1 MDTKPVCDSM
11 RVLLLRRIFM
21 NMIKKVSVVALSLV
35 LLAGCGTPSTK
46 NSNDDHKLT
55 VGMECNYAPFNWST
69 TTANEYTQ
77 QISTVDYCDGYD
89 VAIAKKVADSL
100 GMELEVVKYDW
111 DNLIPGLQNNEIDAV
126 IAGMTATEDRK
137 MSVDFTDPYYTSQE
151 VVIVRKDSNLTSITD
166 IQELKGKTVKG
177 QLNTLYDSIIDQIE
191 GVNHGTAM
199 DNYPSLV
206 NDLLNKGCDAITA
219 ELPVAEG
226 IVASN
231 PDLTYVTFKEGHGFK
246 ADTSVS
252 IAVKKNNTELLDKI
266 QKALNDISEE
276 ERQQMMLEAVERQ
289 PAVNQ

>member
-69 TTANEYTQ
+69 TTANDYTQ

-89 VAIAKKVADSL
+89 VAIAKKIADSL
-100 GMELEVVKYDW
+100 GMELEIVKYDW

>member
-11 RVLLLRRIFM
+11 RVLFIRRIFM
-21 NMIKKVSVVALSLV
+21 NIIRKVSIVTLSLI
-35 LLAGCGTPSTK
+35 LLTGCGSSI
-46 NSNDDHKLT
+46 NNIHDDNKLT
-55 VGMECNYAPFNWST
+55 IGMECNYAPFNWST
-69 TTANEYTQ
+69 TTADEYTE

-89 VAIAKKVADSL
+89 VTIAKRLAKSL
-100 GMELEVVKYDW
+100 GMEIEIVKYDW
-111 DNLIPGLQNNEIDAV
+111 DNLIPGLMQNEIDVV

-137 MSVDFTDPYYTSQE
+137 EVVDFTDPYYTSQE
-151 VVIVRKDSNLTSITD
+151 VVIVRKDSTLTSITD

-177 QLNTLYDSIIDQIE
+177 QLNTLYDTIIDQIN
-191 GVNHGTAM
+191 GVKHGTAM
-199 DNYPSLV
+199 ESYPSLV

-231 PDLTYVTFKEGHGFK
+231 PDLTYVTFKEGHGFT

-252 IAVKKNNTELLDKI
+252 IAVKKDNTELLDKL
-266 QKALNDISEE
+266 QKALNAISEE

-289 PAVNQ
+289 PAVNE

>member
-77 QISTVDYCDGYD
+77 QISNVDYCDGYD
-89 VAIAKKVADSL
+89 VAIAKKIADSL
-100 GMELEVVKYDW
+100 GMELEIVKYDW

-126 IAGMTATEDRK
+126 IAGMTGTEDRK

>member
-11 RVLLLRRIFM
+11 RVLFIRRIFM
-21 NMIKKVSVVALSLV
+21 NIIRKVSIVTLSLI
-35 LLAGCGTPSTK
+35 LLTGCGSSI
-46 NSNDDHKLT
+46 NNIHDDNKLT

-69 TTANEYTQ
+69 TTADEYTE
-77 QISTVDYCDGYD
+77 QISAVDYCDGYD
-89 VAIAKKVADSL
+89 VTIAKRLAKSL
-100 GMELEVVKYDW
+100 GMEVEIVKYDW
-111 DNLIPGLQNNEIDAV
+111 DNLIPGLMQNEIDVV

-137 MSVDFTDPYYTSQE
+137 EVVDFTDPYYTSQE
-151 VVIVRKDSNLTSITD
+151 VVIVRKDSTLTSITD

-177 QLNTLYDSIIDQIE
+177 QLNTLYDTIIDQIN
-191 GVNHGTAM
+191 GVKHGTAM
-199 DNYPSLV
+199 ESYPSLV

-231 PDLTYVTFKEGHGFK
+231 PDLTYVTFKEGHGFT

-252 IAVKKNNTELLDKI
+252 IAVKKDNTELLDKL
-266 QKALNDISEE
+266 QKALNAISEE

-289 PAVNQ
+289 PAVNE

>member
-11 RVLLLRRIFM
+11 RVLFIRRIFM
-21 NMIKKVSVVALSLV
+21 NIIRKVSIVTLSLI
-35 LLAGCGTPSTK
+35 LLTGCGSSI
-46 NSNDDHKLT
+46 NNIHDDNKLT

-69 TTANEYTQ
+69 TTADEYTE

-89 VAIAKKVADSL
+89 VTIAKRLAKSL
-100 GMELEVVKYDW
+100 GMEVEIVKYDW
-111 DNLIPGLQNNEIDAV
+111 DNLIPGLMQNEIDVV

-137 MSVDFTDPYYTSQE
+137 EVVDFTDPYYTSQE
-151 VVIVRKDSNLTSITD
+151 VVIVRKDSTLTSITD

-177 QLNTLYDSIIDQIE
+177 QLNTLYDTIIDQIN
-191 GVNHGTAM
+191 GVKHGTAM
-199 DNYPSLV
+199 ESYPSLV

-231 PDLTYVTFKEGHGFK
+231 PDLTYVTFKEGHGFT

-252 IAVKKNNTELLDKI
+252 IAVKKDNTELLDKL
-266 QKALNDISEE
+266 QKALNAISEE

-289 PAVNQ
+289 PAVNE

>member
-11 RVLLLRRIFM
+11 RVLFIRRIFM
-21 NMIKKVSVVALSLV
+21 NIIRKVSIVTLSLI
-35 LLAGCGTPSTK
+35 LLTGCGSSI
-46 NSNDDHKLT
+46 NNIHDDNKLT

-69 TTANEYTQ
+69 TTANEYTE

-89 VAIAKKVADSL
+89 VTIAKKLAKSL
-100 GMELEVVKYDW
+100 GMEVEIVKYDW
-111 DNLIPGLQNNEIDAV
+111 DNLIPGLMQNEIDAV

-137 MSVDFTDPYYTSQE
+137 EVVDFTDPYYTSQE
-151 VVIVRKDSNLTSITD
+151 VVIVRKDSTLTSITD

-177 QLNTLYDSIIDQIE
+177 QLNTLYDTIIDQIN
-191 GVNHGTAM
+191 GVKHGTAM
-199 DNYPSLV
+199 ESYPSLV
-206 NDLLNKGCDAITA
+206 NDLLNRGCDAITA

-231 PDLTYVTFKEGHGFK
+231 PDLTYVTFKEGHGFT

-252 IAVKKNNTELLDKI
+252 IAVKKDNTELLDKL
-266 QKALNDISEE
+266 QKALNAISED

-289 PAVNQ
+289 PAVNE

>member
-77 QISTVDYCDGYD
+77 QISNVDYCDGYD
-89 VAIAKKVADSL
+89 VAIAKKIADSL
-100 GMELEVVKYDW
+100 GMELEIVKYDW

-231 PDLTYVTFKEGHGFK
+231 PDLTYVTFKEGYGFT

-252 IAVKKNNTELLDKI
+252 IAVKKDNTELLDKL
-266 QKALNDISEE
+266 QKALNAISEE

>member
-11 RVLLLRRIFM
+11 RVLFIRRIFM
-21 NMIKKVSVVALSLV
+21 NIIRKVSIVTLSLI
-35 LLAGCGTPSTK
+35 LLTGCGLSIK
-46 NSNDDHKLT
+46 NIHDDNKLT

-69 TTANEYTQ
+69 TTADEYTE

-89 VAIAKKVADSL
+89 VTIAKRLAKSL
-100 GMELEVVKYDW
+100 GMEVEIVKYDW
-111 DNLIPGLQNNEIDAV
+111 DNLIPGLMQNEIDVV

-137 MSVDFTDPYYTSQE
+137 EVVDFTDPYYTSQE
-151 VVIVRKDSNLTSITD
+151 VVIVRKDSTLTSITD

-177 QLNTLYDSIIDQIE
+177 QLNTLYDTIIDQIN
-191 GVNHGTAM
+191 GVKHGTAM
-199 DNYPSLV
+199 ESYPSLV

-231 PDLTYVTFKEGHGFK
+231 PDLTYVTFKEGHGFT

-252 IAVKKNNTELLDKI
+252 IAVKKDNTELLDKL
-266 QKALNDISEE
+266 QKALNAISEE

-289 PAVNQ
+289 PAVNE

>member
-1 MDTKPVCDSM
+1 
-11 RVLLLRRIFM
+11 M
-21 NMIKKVSVVALSLV
+21 NMIRKVSVAALSLV
-35 LLAGCGTPSTK
+35 LLAGCGSASTK
-46 NSNDDHKLT
+46 EIHDDHKLT

-126 IAGMTATEDRK
+126 IAGMTATDDRK

-151 VVIVRKDSNLTSITD
+151 VVIVRKDSSLTSITD
-166 IQELKGKTVKG
+166 IQDLKGKTVKG
-177 QLNTLYDSIIDQIE
+177 QLNTLYDTIIDQIE

-206 NDLLNKGCDAITA
+206 NDLLNNGCDAITA

-231 PDLTYVTFKEGHGFK
+231 PDLTYVTFKDGNGFK

-252 IAVKKNNTELLDKI
+252 IAVKKGNTELLDKI
-266 QKALNDISEE
+266 QKALNSISED
-276 ERQQMMLEAVERQ
+276 ERQQIMLEAVKRQ
-289 PAVNQ
+289 PAVSK

>member
-1 MDTKPVCDSM
+1 
-11 RVLLLRRIFM
+11 M

-77 QISTVDYCDGYD
+77 QISNVDYCDGYD
-89 VAIAKKVADSL
+89 VAIAKKIADSL
-100 GMELEVVKYDW
+100 GMELEIVKYDW

-151 VVIVRKDSNLTSITD
+151 VVIVRKDSNLTSIKD

-206 NDLLNKGCDAITA
+206 NDLLNRGCDAITA

-231 PDLTYVTFKEGHGFK
+231 PDLTYVTFKEGYGFT

-252 IAVKKNNTELLDKI
+252 IAVKKDNTELLDKL
-266 QKALNDISEE
+266 QKALNAISEE

-289 PAVNQ
+289 PAVNE

>member
-11 RVLLLRRIFM
+11 RVLFIRRIFM
-21 NMIKKVSVVALSLV
+21 NIIRKVSIVTLSLI
-35 LLAGCGTPSTK
+35 LLTGCGSSIK
-46 NSNDDHKLT
+46 NIHDDNKLT

-69 TTANEYTQ
+69 TTANEYTE

-89 VAIAKKVADSL
+89 VTIAKRLAKSL
-100 GMELEVVKYDW
+100 GMEVEIVKYDW
-111 DNLIPGLQNNEIDAV
+111 DNLIPGLMQNEIDVV

-137 MSVDFTDPYYTSQE
+137 EVVDFTDPYYTSQE
-151 VVIVRKDSNLTSITD
+151 VVIVRKDSSLTSITD

-177 QLNTLYDSIIDQIE
+177 QLNTLYDTIIDQIN
-191 GVNHGTAM
+191 GVKHGTAM
-199 DNYPSLV
+199 ESYPSLV

-231 PDLTYVTFKEGHGFK
+231 PDLTYVTFKEGHGFT

-252 IAVKKNNTELLDKI
+252 IAVKKDNTELLDKL
-266 QKALNDISEE
+266 QKALNAISEE

-289 PAVNQ
+289 PAVNE

>member
-1 MDTKPVCDSM
+1 
-11 RVLLLRRIFM
+11 M

-77 QISTVDYCDGYD
+77 QISNVDYCDGYD
-89 VAIAKKVADSL
+89 VAIAKKIADSL
-100 GMELEVVKYDW
+100 GMELEIVKYDW

-231 PDLTYVTFKEGHGFK
+231 PDLTYVTFKEGDGFK

>member
-11 RVLLLRRIFM
+11 RVLFIRRIFM
-21 NMIKKVSVVALSLV
+21 NIIRKVSIVTLSLI
-35 LLAGCGTPSTK
+35 LLTGCGSSIK
-46 NSNDDHKLT
+46 NIHDDNKLT
-55 VGMECNYAPFNWST
+55 IGMECNYAPFNWST
-69 TTANEYTQ
+69 TTADEYTE

-89 VAIAKKVADSL
+89 VTIAKRLAKSL
-100 GMELEVVKYDW
+100 GMEIEIVKYDW
-111 DNLIPGLQNNEIDAV
+111 DNLIPGLMQNEIDVV

-137 MSVDFTDPYYTSQE
+137 EVVDFTDPYYTSQE
-151 VVIVRKDSNLTSITD
+151 VVIVRKDSTLTSITD

-177 QLNTLYDSIIDQIE
+177 QLNTLYDTIIDQIN
-191 GVNHGTAM
+191 GVKHGTAM
-199 DNYPSLV
+199 ESYPSLV

-231 PDLTYVTFKEGHGFK
+231 PDLTYVTFKEGHGFT

-252 IAVKKNNTELLDKI
+252 IAVKKDNTELLDKL
-266 QKALNDISEE
+266 QKALNAISEE

-289 PAVNQ
+289 PAVNE

>member
-11 RVLLLRRIFM
+11 RVLFIRRIFM
-21 NMIKKVSVVALSLV
+21 NIIRKVSIVTLSLI
-35 LLAGCGTPSTK
+35 LLSGCGSSIK
-46 NSNDDHKLT
+46 NIHEDNKLT

-69 TTANEYTQ
+69 TTADEYTE

-89 VAIAKKVADSL
+89 VTIAKRLAKSL
-100 GMELEVVKYDW
+100 GMEVEIVKYDW
-111 DNLIPGLQNNEIDAV
+111 DNLIPGLMQNEIDVV

-137 MSVDFTDPYYTSQE
+137 EVVNFTDPYYTSQE

-177 QLNTLYDSIIDQIE
+177 QLNTLYDTIIDQIN
-191 GVNHGTAM
+191 GVKHGTAM
-199 DNYPSLV
+199 ESYPSLV
-206 NDLLNKGCDAITA
+206 NDLLNRGCDAITA

-231 PDLTYVTFKEGHGFK
+231 PDLTYVTFKEGHGFT

-252 IAVKKNNTELLDKI
+252 IAVKKDNTELLDKL
-266 QKALNDISEE
+266 QKALNAISEE

-289 PAVNQ
+289 PAVNE

>member
-1 MDTKPVCDSM
+1 MSM
-11 RVLLLRRIFM
+11 IR
-21 NMIKKVSVVALSLV
+21 KVSVAALSLV
-35 LLAGCGTPSTK
+35 LLAGCGSASTK
-46 NSNDDHKLT
+46 ETHDNHKLT

-111 DNLIPGLQNNEIDAV
+111 DNLI
-126 IAGMTATEDRK
+126 AGMTATDDRK

-151 VVIVRKDSNLTSITD
+151 VVIVRKDSSLTSITD
-166 IQELKGKTVKG
+166 IQDLKGKTVKG
-177 QLNTLYDSIIDQIE
+177 QLNTLYDTIIDQIE

-206 NDLLNKGCDAITA
+206 NDLLNNGCDAITA

-231 PDLTYVTFKEGHGFK
+231 PDLTYVTFKDGHGFK

-252 IAVKKNNTELLDKI
+252 IAVKKGNTELLDKI
-266 QKALNDISEE
+266 QKALNSISED
-276 ERQQMMLEAVERQ
+276 ERQQIMLEAVKRQ
-289 PAVNQ
+289 PAVSK

>member
-77 QISTVDYCDGYD
+77 QISNVDYCDGYD
-89 VAIAKKVADSL
+89 VAIAKKIADSL
-100 GMELEVVKYDW
+100 GMELEIVKYDW

-231 PDLTYVTFKEGHGFK
+231 PDLTYVTFKEGYGFT

-252 IAVKKNNTELLDKI
+252 IAVKKDNTELLDKL
-266 QKALNDISEE
+266 QKALNAISEE

-289 PAVNQ
+289 PAVNE

>member
-11 RVLLLRRIFM
+11 RVLFIRRIFM
-21 NMIKKVSVVALSLV
+21 NIIRKVSIVTLSLI
-35 LLAGCGTPSTK
+35 LLTGCGSSI
-46 NSNDDHKLT
+46 NNIHDDNKLT
-55 VGMECNYAPFNWST
+55 IGMECNYAPFNWST
-69 TTANEYTQ
+69 TTADEYTE

-89 VAIAKKVADSL
+89 VTIAKRLAKSL
-100 GMELEVVKYDW
+100 GMEIEIVKYDW
-111 DNLIPGLQNNEIDAV
+111 DNLIPGLMQNEIDVV

-137 MSVDFTDPYYTSQE
+137 EVVDFTDPYYTSQE
-151 VVIVRKDSNLTSITD
+151 VVIVRKDSSLTSITD

-177 QLNTLYDSIIDQIE
+177 QLNTLYDTIIDQIN
-191 GVNHGTAM
+191 GVKHGTAM
-199 DNYPSLV
+199 ESYPSLV

-231 PDLTYVTFKEGHGFK
+231 PDLTYVTFKEGHGFT

-252 IAVKKNNTELLDKI
+252 IAVKKDNTELLDKL
-266 QKALNDISEE
+266 QKALNAIAEE

-289 PAVNQ
+289 PAVNE

>member
-1 MDTKPVCDSM
+1 
-11 RVLLLRRIFM
+11 M
-21 NMIKKVSVVALSLV
+21 NMIRKVSVVALSLV
-35 LLAGCGTPSTK
+35 LLAGCGSASTK
-46 NSNDDHKLT
+46 NTSDDHKLT

-126 IAGMTATEDRK
+126 IAGMTATDDRK

-151 VVIVRKDSNLTSITD
+151 VVIVRKDSPLTSITD
-166 IQELKGKTVKG
+166 IQDLKGKTVKG
-177 QLNTLYDSIIDQIE
+177 QLNTLYDTIIDQIE

-206 NDLLNKGCDAITA
+206 NDLLNNGCDAITA

-231 PDLTYVTFKEGHGFK
+231 PDLTYVTFKDGHGFK

-252 IAVKKNNTELLDKI
+252 IAVKKGNTELLDKI
-266 QKALNDISEE
+266 QKALNSISED
-276 ERQQMMLEAVERQ
+276 ERQQIMVEAVKRQ
-289 PAVNQ
+289 PAVNK

>member
-11 RVLLLRRIFM
+11 RVLFIRRIFM
-21 NMIKKVSVVALSLV
+21 NIIRKVSIVTLSLI
-35 LLAGCGTPSTK
+35 LMTGCGSSI
-46 NSNDDHKLT
+46 NNIHDDNKLT

-69 TTANEYTQ
+69 TTADEYTE

-89 VAIAKKVADSL
+89 VTIAKRLAKSL
-100 GMELEVVKYDW
+100 GMEIEIVKYDW
-111 DNLIPGLQNNEIDAV
+111 DNLIPGLMQNEIDVV

-137 MSVDFTDPYYTSQE
+137 EVVDFTDPYYTSQE
-151 VVIVRKDSNLTSITD
+151 VVIVRKDSTLTSITD

-177 QLNTLYDSIIDQIE
+177 QLNTLYDTIIDQIN
-191 GVNHGTAM
+191 GVKHGTAM
-199 DNYPSLV
+199 ESYPSLV

-231 PDLTYVTFKEGHGFK
+231 PDLTYVTFKEGHGFT

-252 IAVKKNNTELLDKI
+252 IAVKKDNTELLDKL
-266 QKALNDISEE
+266 QKALNAISEE

-289 PAVNQ
+289 PAVNE

>member
-1 MDTKPVCDSM
+1 MSM
-11 RVLLLRRIFM
+11 IR
-21 NMIKKVSVVALSLV
+21 KVSVAALSLV
-35 LLAGCGTPSTK
+35 LLVGCGSASTK
-46 NSNDDHKLT
+46 ETHDDHKLT

-126 IAGMTATEDRK
+126 IAGMTATDDRK

-151 VVIVRKDSNLTSITD
+151 VVIVRKDSSLTSITD
-166 IQELKGKTVKG
+166 IQDLKGKTVKG
-177 QLNTLYDSIIDQIE
+177 QLNTLYDTIIDQIE

-206 NDLLNKGCDAITA
+206 NDLLNNGCDAITA

-252 IAVKKNNTELLDKI
+252 IAVKKGNTELLDKI
-266 QKALNDISEE
+266 QKALNSISED
-276 ERQQMMLEAVERQ
+276 ERQQIMLEAVKRQ
-289 PAVNQ
+289 PAVNK

>member
-11 RVLLLRRIFM
+11 RVLFIRRIFM
-21 NMIKKVSVVALSLV
+21 NIIRKVSIVTLSLI
-35 LLAGCGTPSTK
+35 LLTGCGSSI
-46 NSNDDHKLT
+46 NNIHDDNKLT

-69 TTANEYTQ
+69 TTADEYTE

-89 VAIAKKVADSL
+89 VTIAKRLAKSL
-100 GMELEVVKYDW
+100 GMEVEIVKYDW
-111 DNLIPGLQNNEIDAV
+111 DNLIPGLMQNEIDVV

-137 MSVDFTDPYYTSQE
+137 EVVNFTDPYYTSQE
-151 VVIVRKDSNLTSITD
+151 VVIVRKDSSLTSITD

-177 QLNTLYDSIIDQIE
+177 QLNTLYDTIIDQIN
-191 GVNHGTAM
+191 GVKHGTAM
-199 DNYPSLV
+199 ESYPSLV

-231 PDLTYVTFKEGHGFK
+231 PDLTYVTFKEGHGFT

-252 IAVKKNNTELLDKI
+252 IAVKKDNTELLDKL
-266 QKALNDISEE
+266 QKALNAISEE

-289 PAVNQ
+289 PAVNE

>member
-1 MDTKPVCDSM
+1 
-11 RVLLLRRIFM
+11 M
-21 NMIKKVSVVALSLV
+21 NMIRKVSILTLSL
-35 LLAGCGTPSTK
+35 LLLTGCGSSIK
-46 NSNDDHKLT
+46 NTHDDNKLT

-69 TTANEYTQ
+69 TTADEYTE

-89 VAIAKKVADSL
+89 VTIAKKLAKSL
-100 GMELEVVKYDW
+100 GMEVEIVKYDW
-111 DNLIPGLQNNEIDAV
+111 DNLIPGLMQNEIDVV

-137 MSVDFTDPYYTSQE
+137 EVVDFTDPYYTSQE
-151 VVIVRKDSNLTSITD
+151 VVIVRKDSTLTSITD

-177 QLNTLYDSIIDQIE
+177 QLNTLYDTIIDQIN
-191 GVNHGTAM
+191 GVKHGTAM
-199 DNYPSLV
+199 ESYPSLV

-231 PDLTYVTFKEGHGFK
+231 PDLTYVTFKQGHGFT

-252 IAVKKNNTELLDKI
+252 IAVKKDNTELLDKL
-266 QKALNDISEE
+266 QKALNAISEE

-289 PAVNQ
+289 PAVNE

>member
-1 MDTKPVCDSM
+1 MDTEPVCDSM
-11 RVLLLRRIFM
+11 RVLFIRRIFM
-21 NMIKKVSVVALSLV
+21 NIIRKVSIVTLSLI
-35 LLAGCGTPSTK
+35 LLSGCGSSIK
-46 NSNDDHKLT
+46 NIHDDNKLT

-69 TTANEYTQ
+69 TTADEYTE

-89 VAIAKKVADSL
+89 VTIAKRLAKSL
-100 GMELEVVKYDW
+100 GMEVEIVKYDW
-111 DNLIPGLQNNEIDAV
+111 DNLIPGLMQNEIDVV

-137 MSVDFTDPYYTSQE
+137 EVVNFTDPYYTSQE
-151 VVIVRKDSNLTSITD
+151 VVIVRKDSSLTSITD

-177 QLNTLYDSIIDQIE
+177 QLNTLYDTIIDQIN
-191 GVNHGTAM
+191 GVKHGTAM
-199 DNYPSLV
+199 ESYPSLV

-231 PDLTYVTFKEGHGFK
+231 PDLTYVTFKEGHGFT

-252 IAVKKNNTELLDKI
+252 IAVKKDNTELLDKL
-266 QKALNDISEE
+266 QKALNAISEE

-289 PAVNQ
+289 PAVNE

>member
-1 MDTKPVCDSM
+1 MDTKPVCNSM
-11 RVLLLRRIFM
+11 RVLFIRRIFM
-21 NMIKKVSVVALSLV
+21 NIIRKVSIVTLSLI
-35 LLAGCGTPSTK
+35 LLTGCGSSIK
-46 NSNDDHKLT
+46 NIHDDNKLT

-69 TTANEYTQ
+69 TTADEYTE

-89 VAIAKKVADSL
+89 VTIAKRLAKSL
-100 GMELEVVKYDW
+100 GMEIEIVKYDW
-111 DNLIPGLQNNEIDAV
+111 DNLIPGLMQNEIDVV

-137 MSVDFTDPYYTSQE
+137 EVVDFTDPYYTSQE
-151 VVIVRKDSNLTSITD
+151 VVIVRKDSTLTSITD

-177 QLNTLYDSIIDQIE
+177 QLNTLYDTIIDQIN
-191 GVNHGTAM
+191 GVKHGTAM
-199 DNYPSLV
+199 ESYPSLV

-231 PDLTYVTFKEGHGFK
+231 PDLTYVTFKEGHGFT

-252 IAVKKNNTELLDKI
+252 IAVKKDNTELLDKL
-266 QKALNDISEE
+266 QKALNAISEE

-289 PAVNQ
+289 PAVNE

>member
-1 MDTKPVCDSM
+1 
-11 RVLLLRRIFM
+11 M
-21 NMIKKVSVVALSLV
+21 NMIRKVSVAALSLV
-35 LLAGCGTPSTK
+35 LLAGCGSASTK
-46 NSNDDHKLT
+46 NTSDDHKLT

-126 IAGMTATEDRK
+126 IAGMTATDDRK

-151 VVIVRKDSNLTSITD
+151 VVIVRKDSPLTSITD
-166 IQELKGKTVKG
+166 IQDLKGKTVKG
-177 QLNTLYDSIIDQIE
+177 QLNTLYDTIIDQIE

-206 NDLLNKGCDAITA
+206 NDLLNNGCDAITA

-231 PDLTYVTFKEGHGFK
+231 SDLTYVTFKDGHGFK

-252 IAVKKNNTELLDKI
+252 IAVKKGNTELLDKI
-266 QKALNDISEE
+266 QKALNSISED
-276 ERQQMMLEAVERQ
+276 ERQQIMLEAVKRQ
-289 PAVNQ
+289 PAVSK

>member
-1 MDTKPVCDSM
+1 
-11 RVLLLRRIFM
+11 M
-21 NMIKKVSVVALSLV
+21 NMIRKVSVAALSLV

-46 NSNDDHKLT
+46 NTNNDHKLT

-69 TTANEYTQ
+69 TTANDYTQ

-89 VAIAKKVADSL
+89 VAIAKKIADSL
-100 GMELEVVKYDW
+100 GMELEIVKYDW

-231 PDLTYVTFKEGHGFK
+231 PDLKYVTFKEGHGFT

-266 QKALNDISEE
+266 QKALNAIPEE
-276 ERQQMMLEAVERQ
+276 ERQQMMLEAVNRQ

>member
-1 MDTKPVCDSM
+1 
-11 RVLLLRRIFM
+11 M
-21 NMIKKVSVVALSLV
+21 NMIRKVSVAALSLV
-35 LLAGCGTPSTK
+35 LLAGCGSASTK
-46 NSNDDHKLT
+46 ETHDDHKLT

-126 IAGMTATEDRK
+126 IAGMTATDDRK

-151 VVIVRKDSNLTSITD
+151 VVIVRKDSSLTSITD
-166 IQELKGKTVKG
+166 IQDLKGKTVKG
-177 QLNTLYDSIIDQIE
+177 QLNTLYDTIIDQIE

-206 NDLLNKGCDAITA
+206 NDLLNNGCDAITA

-231 PDLTYVTFKEGHGFK
+231 PDLTYVTFKDRHGFK

-252 IAVKKNNTELLDKI
+252 IAVKKGNTELLDKI
-266 QKALNDISEE
+266 QKALNSISED
-276 ERQQMMLEAVERQ
+276 ERQQIMLEAVKRQ
-289 PAVNQ
+289 PAVNK

>member
-69 TTANEYTQ
+69 TTANDYTQ

-89 VAIAKKVADSL
+89 VAIAKKIADSL
-100 GMELEVVKYDW
+100 GMELEIVKYDW

-266 QKALNDISEE
+266 QKALNNISEE

>member
-1 MDTKPVCDSM
+1 
-11 RVLLLRRIFM
+11 M
-21 NMIKKVSVVALSLV
+21 NIIRKVSIVTLSLI
-35 LLAGCGTPSTK
+35 LLTGCGSSI
-46 NSNDDHKLT
+46 NNIHDGNKLT

-69 TTANEYTQ
+69 TTADEYTE

-89 VAIAKKVADSL
+89 VTIAKRLAKSL
-100 GMELEVVKYDW
+100 GMEVEIVKYDW
-111 DNLIPGLQNNEIDAV
+111 DNLIPGLMQNEIDVV

-137 MSVDFTDPYYTSQE
+137 EVVDFTDPYYTSQE
-151 VVIVRKDSNLTSITD
+151 VVIVRKDSTLTSITD

-177 QLNTLYDSIIDQIE
+177 QLNTLYDTIIDQIN
-191 GVNHGTAM
+191 GVKHGTAM
-199 DNYPSLV
+199 ESYPSLV

-231 PDLTYVTFKEGHGFK
+231 PDLTYVTFKEGHGFT

-252 IAVKKNNTELLDKI
+252 IAVKKDNTELLDKL
-266 QKALNDISEE
+266 QKALNAISEE

-289 PAVNQ
+289 PAVNE

>member
-1 MDTKPVCDSM
+1 
-11 RVLLLRRIFM
+11 M
-21 NMIKKVSVVALSLV
+21 NMIRKVSVAALSLV
-35 LLAGCGTPSTK
+35 LLAGCGTSSTK
-46 NSNDDHKLT
+46 NTNDDHKLT

-69 TTANEYTQ
+69 TTANDYTQ

-89 VAIAKKVADSL
+89 VAIAKKIADSL
-100 GMELEVVKYDW
+100 GMELEIVKYDW

-231 PDLTYVTFKEGHGFK
+231 PDLKYVTFKEGHGFT

-266 QKALNDISEE
+266 QKALNEISEE
-276 ERQQMMLEAVERQ
+276 ERQQMMLEAVNRQ

>member
-11 RVLLLRRIFM
+11 RVLFIRRIFM
-21 NMIKKVSVVALSLV
+21 NIIRKVSIVTLSLI
-35 LLAGCGTPSTK
+35 LLSGCGSSIK
-46 NSNDDHKLT
+46 NIHEDNKLT

-69 TTANEYTQ
+69 TTADEYTE

-89 VAIAKKVADSL
+89 VTIAKRLAKSL
-100 GMELEVVKYDW
+100 GMEVEIVKYDW
-111 DNLIPGLQNNEIDAV
+111 DNLIPGLMQNEIDVV

-137 MSVDFTDPYYTSQE
+137 EVVDFTDPYYTSQE
-151 VVIVRKDSNLTSITD
+151 VVIVRKDSTLTSITD
-166 IQELKGKTVKG
+166 IQELKEKIVKG
-177 QLNTLYDSIIDQIE
+177 QLNTLYDTIIDQIN
-191 GVNHGTAM
+191 GVKHGTAM
-199 DNYPSLV
+199 ESYPSLV

-231 PDLTYVTFKEGHGFK
+231 PDLTYVTFKEGHGFT

-252 IAVKKNNTELLDKI
+252 IAVKKDNTELLDKL
-266 QKALNDISEE
+266 QKALNAISEE

-289 PAVNQ
+289 PAVNE

>member
-11 RVLLLRRIFM
+11 RVLFIRRIFM
-21 NMIKKVSVVALSLV
+21 NIIRKVSIVTLSLI
-35 LLAGCGTPSTK
+35 LLTGCGSSIK
-46 NSNDDHKLT
+46 NIHDDNKLT

-69 TTANEYTQ
+69 TTANEYTE

-89 VAIAKKVADSL
+89 VTIAKRLAKSL
-100 GMELEVVKYDW
+100 GMEVEIVKYDW
-111 DNLIPGLQNNEIDAV
+111 DNLIPGLMQNEIDVV

-137 MSVDFTDPYYTSQE
+137 EVVDFTDPYYTSQE
-151 VVIVRKDSNLTSITD
+151 VVIVRKDSTLTSITD

-177 QLNTLYDSIIDQIE
+177 QLNTLYDTIIDQIN
-191 GVNHGTAM
+191 GVKHGTAM
-199 DNYPSLV
+199 ESYPSLV

-231 PDLTYVTFKEGHGFK
+231 PDLTYVTFKEGHGFT

-252 IAVKKNNTELLDKI
+252 IAVKKDNTELLDKL
-266 QKALNDISEE
+266 QKALNAISED

-289 PAVNQ
+289 PAVNE

>member
-1 MDTKPVCDSM
+1 MDTKPVFDSM
-11 RVLLLRRIFM
+11 RVLFIRRIFM
-21 NMIKKVSVVALSLV
+21 NIIRKVSIVTLSLI
-35 LLAGCGTPSTK
+35 LLTGCGSSIK
-46 NSNDDHKLT
+46 NIHDDNKLT

-69 TTANEYTQ
+69 TTADEYTE

-89 VAIAKKVADSL
+89 VTIAKRLAKSL
-100 GMELEVVKYDW
+100 GMEVEIVKYDW
-111 DNLIPGLQNNEIDAV
+111 DNLIPGLMQNEIDVV

-137 MSVDFTDPYYTSQE
+137 EVVDFTDPYYTSQE
-151 VVIVRKDSNLTSITD
+151 VVIVRKDSTLTSITD

-177 QLNTLYDSIIDQIE
+177 QLNTLYDTIIDQIN
-191 GVNHGTAM
+191 GVKHGTAM
-199 DNYPSLV
+199 ESYPSLV

-231 PDLTYVTFKEGHGFK
+231 PDLTYVTFKEGHGFT

-252 IAVKKNNTELLDKI
+252 IAVKKDNTELLDKL
-266 QKALNDISEE
+266 QKALNAISEE

-289 PAVNQ
+289 PAVNE

>member
-1 MDTKPVCDSM
+1 
-11 RVLLLRRIFM
+11 M
-21 NMIKKVSVVALSLV
+21 NMIRKVSVAALSLV
-35 LLAGCGTPSTK
+35 LLAGCGSASTK
-46 NSNDDHKLT
+46 ETHDDHKLT

-126 IAGMTATEDRK
+126 IAGMTATDDRK

-151 VVIVRKDSNLTSITD
+151 VVIVRKDSSLTSITD
-166 IQELKGKTVKG
+166 IQDLKGKTVKG
-177 QLNTLYDSIIDQIE
+177 QLNTLYDTIIDQIE

-206 NDLLNKGCDAITA
+206 NDLLNNGCDAITA

-231 PDLTYVTFKEGHGFK
+231 PDLTYVTFKDSHGFK

-252 IAVKKNNTELLDKI
+252 IAVKKGNTELLDKI
-266 QKALNDISEE
+266 QKALNSISED
-276 ERQQMMLEAVERQ
+276 ERQQIMLEAVKRQ
-289 PAVNQ
+289 PAVSK